1 VLPVEAQMIAWVPAS
16 MALATATTMPRSL
29 KEPVGLRPSNLR
41 WSEPRP
47 RAAAMFR
54 DSTQGVPPSSRVMR
68 GVAAVSGRR
77 SA

>member
-1 VLPVEAQMIAWVPAS
+1 MLPVEAQMIARLPSSIAF
-16 MALATATTMPRSL
+16 ATATTMPRSL
-29 KEPVGLRPSNLR
+29 NDPVGLRPSNLK

-47 RAAAMFR
+47 RVETMER
-54 DSTQGVPPSSRVMR
+54 DSMQGVSPSLRVIR